1 MSYNL
6 LNLCKEDLSKG
17 VVKCFEQESTLF
29 TMCPILNVTGNA
41 TAYNQVNNLFTV
53 EKRELGQDLSSI
65 QEMTSTKVVEP
76 LEIFANSVKVDRA
89 LCMMADDDVRAIET
103 ELQARAMARNTHK
116 IILNKV
122 KDNAGVVVTCASTM
136 PNADEVAD
144 AMDKMRFV
152 EGSML
157 MLCNAKTNRH
167 LQKQAAGVVVT
178 CASTMPNADEVADAM
193 DKMRFVEGSM
203 LMLCNAKTNRHLQK
217 QAVSEGFTYG
227 QVDAFG
233 RKLYQFN
240 NVPVQTTGDLED
252 GEVVVIYFNVA
263 EGVSLATNKGLQ
275 TYDQGLKGVFY
286 VTDMELLA
294 VPVVKNTKSVAVVKP
309 NGRTKTK

>member
-1 MSYNL
+1 MTYNL
-6 LNLCKEDLSKG
+6 LNMATQDLSKG

-29 TMCPILNVTGNA
+29 KMCPVLSVTGNA
-41 TAYNQVNNLFTV
+41 TAYNQVKELFTV
-53 EKRELGQDLSSI
+53 EKRELGQEISSI
-65 QEMTSTKVVEP
+65 QEMETTKVVEP

-89 LCMMADDDVRAIET
+89 LCMMVDDDVRAIET

-116 IILNKV
+116 VILNKV
-122 KDNAGVVVTCASTM
+122 KS
-136 PNADEVAD
+136 
-144 AMDKMRFV
+144 
-152 EGSML
+152 S
-157 MLCNAKTNRH
+157 
-167 LQKQAAGVVVT
+167 AGVVVT

-217 QAVSEGFTYG
+217 QAVAEGFTYG

-240 NVPVQTTGDLED
+240 NVPVQTTGDLAD